1 VKTVRLT
8 AAQALVRFLAAQHV
22 ERDGVEL
29 RFFGGCFGIF
39 GHGNVAGIGEALYE
53 SPELL
58 TYYQARNE
66 QAMVHAAAGYAR
78 TKNRLGTL
86 VCTTSIGPG
95 ATNMVTGAALATVN
109 RLPVLLLP
117 GDVFASRRPDPVL
130 QQLEVP
136 SAGDVSVNDCF
147 RPVSRYFD
155 RIWRPE
161 QVIPAALQAMRVL
174 VNQAETGTVTLAF
187 PQDVQAEAYEFPEE
201 FLRKRVWHIPR
212 ALPDAAALSAA
223 AARVRAAQRPL
234 IVAGGGVIYSEASE
248 ALRRLCEQTGIPVGE
263 TQAGKGSLRYDLPSA
278 LGAIGVTGTFAAN
291 RIAEDAD
298 LVIGVGTR
306 WTDFTTASKTA
317 FRNPDVAFINVN
329 VADFDAAKHA
339 GLALVGDA
347 RTTLEWLAELL
358 EGWSVDDGYRAE
370 AARLSL
376 EWDDEV
382 ERLYTLAHGP
392 LPAQSEVIGAVNS
405 FSEPTDVVVCAA
417 GSMPGDLHKLWRTR
431 DPKGYHVEYGYSC
444 MGYEIAGGLGVKLA
458 APEREVYVLVG
469 DGSYLM
475 LSSEIATSIQEGL
488 KLTIV
493 LVDNHGF
500 NSIGSLSRSLG
511 TDGFG
516 TLYRYRRNGS
526 IGLDSKPD
534 PAALLPVDLAANA
547 ESLGAHVIRVTTID
561 ELRAG
566 LAAAKAETRT
576 AVIAVEVDRYAGVP
590 SYESWWDV
598 PVAEVSEVA
607 SVRAARE
614 EYEAARREERS
625 HL

>member
-8 AAQALVRFLAAQHV
+8 AAQALVHFLAAQYV
-22 ERDGVEL
+22 ERDGVER

-53 SPELL
+53 APEQL

-78 TKNRLGTL
+78 MKNRLGTL

-201 FLRKRVWHIPR
+201 LLRKRVWHIPR
-212 ALPDAAALSAA
+212 ALPDDAALGPA
-223 AARVRAAQRPL
+223 AARIRAAQRPL
-234 IVAGGGVIYSEASE
+234 IVAGGGVIYSEATD
-248 ALRRLCEQTGIPVGE
+248 ALRRLCEQTGIPIGE
-263 TQAGKGSLRYDLPSA
+263 TQAGKGSLRYDHPSA

-291 RIAEDAD
+291 RIAADAD
-298 LVIGVGTR
+298 LVVGVGTR

-317 FRNPDVAFINVN
+317 FRNPDVAFVNVN

-347 RTTLEWLAELL
+347 RTTLERLAELL

-370 AARLSL
+370 AAQLNAQ
-376 EWDDEV
+376 WDDEV

-392 LPAQSEVIGAVNS
+392 LPAQSEVLGAVNS
-405 FSEPTDVVVCAA
+405 FAESTDVVVCAA

-458 APEREVYVLVG
+458 TPERDVYVLVG

-475 LSSEIATSIQEGL
+475 LSSEIVTSIQEGL

-500 NSIGSLSRSLG
+500 NSIGSLSRALG
-511 TDGFG
+511 TEGFG

-526 IGLDSKPD
+526 LGLDGEGD
-534 PAALLPVDLAANA
+534 PAPPLPVDLAANA
-547 ESLGAHVIRVTTID
+547 ESLGAHVIRATTID

-576 AVIAVEVDRYAGVP
+576 VVIAVEVDRYESVP

-598 PVAEVSEVA
+598 PVAEVSDAA

-614 EYEAARREERS
+614 QYEAARQDERS